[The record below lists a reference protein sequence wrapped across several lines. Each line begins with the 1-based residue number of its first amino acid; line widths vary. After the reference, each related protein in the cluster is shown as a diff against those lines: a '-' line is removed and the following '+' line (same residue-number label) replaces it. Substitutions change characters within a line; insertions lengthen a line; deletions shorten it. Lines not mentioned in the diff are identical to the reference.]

1 MFFVGK
7 PPHHWEQ
14 IFQVLKP
21 PKAVKKTA
29 SVKPEVTDKV
39 PIEAV
44 KVGGDFG
51 GVKVE
56 EVPAISGWRTPKKRQ
71 QQWAKLVFFL
81 ALVFWNIES
90 LRIQTRTH
98 S

>member
-56 EVPAISGWRTPKKRQ
+56 EVPAISGWRTPKKNASSNEQ
-71 QQWAKLVFFL
+71 NWCFFL
-81 ALVFWNIES
+81 LWFFGILNP
-90 LRIQTRTH
+90 
-98 S
+98 

>member
-71 QQWAKLVFFL
+71 QQWAKPVFFL

-90 LRIQTRTH
+90 LRIQTRTL

>member
-1 MFFVGK
+1 MVFLPKDHVFFMFFVGK

-71 QQWAKLVFFL
+71 QQ
-81 ALVFWNIES
+81 
-90 LRIQTRTH
+90 
-98 S
+98 

>member
-7 PPHHWEQ
+7 PPRHWEQ

-71 QQWAKLVFFL
+71 QQ
-81 ALVFWNIES
+81 
-90 LRIQTRTH
+90 
-98 S
+98 